1 MKIII
6 TGATGYLGSH
16 LSRTLINSGY
26 ELIATIRENSKLDLL
41 KDLKKK
47 ITFYNVQQFSLQ
59 KIFEDNKNIEGIV
72 HTATCYGRK
81 NECLYDI
88 HYSNNIFPLALLEKA
103 IQNKCKFFLNTDT
116 SLKKYT
122 NQYSLSKKHFF
133 ESSKEITKKK
143 DIKFINVFLEH
154 FFGPNEDQSKF
165 ISYLIDKFLANEK
178 EIKLTEGEQIRDF
191 IYIDDVIDAY
201 EQIIRN
207 YMKFNNGFNEIDI
220 GSGEGIKIK
229 DLVYLIS
236 KLTKT
241 KTKLLFGEINYR
253 ENESMLSISNINL
266 IKSLGWV
273 KKTSLEEG
281 LKKVISI
288 KKCL

>member
-1 MKIII
+1 
-6 TGATGYLGSH
+6 
-16 LSRTLINSGY
+16 
-26 ELIATIRENSKLDLL
+26 
-41 KDLKKK
+41 
-47 ITFYNVQQFSLQ
+47 
-59 KIFEDNKNIEGIV
+59 
-72 HTATCYGRK
+72 
-81 NECLYDI
+81 
-88 HYSNNIFPLALLEKA
+88 
-103 IQNKCKFFLNTDT
+103 
-116 SLKKYT
+116 
-122 NQYSLSKKHFF
+122 
-133 ESSKEITKKK
+133 
-143 DIKFINVFLEH
+143 
-154 FFGPNEDQSKF
+154 
-165 ISYLIDKFLANEK
+165 
-178 EIKLTEGEQIRDF
+178 
-191 IYIDDVIDAY
+191 
-201 EQIIRN
+201 
-207 YMKFNNGFNEIDI
+207 MKFNNGFNEIEI